1 MSEAKQEANN
11 TSVNTPVRLNTKD
24 LKTAYANVC
33 TMNCN
38 HGEVILNFGINQ
50 NFGGQQEAVTIDLN
64 QQVILNPLSAKR
76 MLGMLHKLIGE
87 YEQRHGEIA
96 LPEVAQAQQ
105 EAEATT
111 KQ

>member
-1 MSEAKQEANN
+1 MSEANQEPTNA
-11 TSVNTPVRLNTKD
+11 TANTPVRLNTKD

-38 HGEVILNFGINQ
+38 QGEVILNFGINQ
-50 NFGGQQEAVTIDLN
+50 NFGGQQETVTIDLN
-64 QQVILNPLSAKR
+64 QQVILNPMSAKR

-96 LPEVAQAQQ
+96 LPEVVQAQQ
-105 EAEATT
+105 KTETT
-111 KQ
+111 E